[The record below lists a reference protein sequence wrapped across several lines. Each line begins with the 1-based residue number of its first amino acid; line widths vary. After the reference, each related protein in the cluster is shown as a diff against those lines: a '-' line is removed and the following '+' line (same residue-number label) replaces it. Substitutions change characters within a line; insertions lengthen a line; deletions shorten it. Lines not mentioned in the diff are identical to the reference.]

1 MDVLY
6 NPMVGANIL
15 SSSFASTS
23 FKDEPLA
30 PTTKTFR
37 NVACSILKSE
47 GIACNVSLGHE
58 GFEVALDFYVFD
70 VYDFDILI
78 GHPLEK
84 LCLNISTVGELNIR
98 FERDSLAIPITC
110 STNSIAESH
119 PQEDQI
125 EKVLAVSSF
134 EISKTF
140 LEEDAELFIQEED
153 HLEETLDLPM
163 HK

>member
-1 MDVLY
+1 MAFIEASLEELPVS
-6 NPMVGANIL
+6 ANLGQSSLATKI
-15 SSSFASTS
+15 SAPVPSSFGW
-23 FKDEPLA
+23 FCH
-30 PTTKTFR
+30 R
-37 NVACSILKSE
+37 
-47 GIACNVSLGHE
+47 HE

-84 LCLNISTVGELNIR
+84 LFLNISTVRELNIR
-98 FERDSLAIPITC
+98 LERDSLAIPITC
-110 STNSIAESH
+110 STKSIAESH

-125 EKVLAVSSF
+125 EEVLAVSSF
-134 EISKTF
+134 EISKTS

-153 HLEETLDLPM
+153 DLEETLDLPM